1 MRTTSRKWL
10 AVLSMTTFVTV
21 AGFSPVFAG
30 SPQEAPAQAQQKTET
45 AKGQL
50 AAVDTD
56 AKTLTIKTGEGEQ
69 RFQYTDSTKI
79 TGAQGGAAGLASAS
93 GREVTVTFVMSGAN
107 RVAESIEV
115 AAAAK

>member
-1 MRTTSRKWL
+1 MRTISRKWL

-21 AGFSPVFAG
+21 AGLAPVIAD
-30 SPQEAPAQAQQKTET
+30 SPQNPPAEAQKTQT

-50 AAVDTD
+50 TAVDTD
-56 AKTLTIKTGEGEQ
+56 AKTLTVKTGEGEQ

-93 GREVTVTFVMSGAN
+93 GREVTVTFSMSGAD

-115 AAAAK
+115 AADAK